1 MEDQPSEEIAR
12 ILSALERYDG
22 TYPREALDAALAH
35 RKEITPHLIAIL
47 EQVRDDPDEYLDD
60 PKYMAHVYALELLA
74 HFQER
79 RAHEVIV
86 ELFSLPDDLPH
97 EFFGDIT
104 TEDLPAIL
112 LATCGGSIERIVAL
126 LRNREAD
133 EYGRSA
139 AARALTYAV
148 AEGVVPREEV
158 IALFGSLFT
167 GREAD
172 PESDFWSWVA
182 SAICDLYPE
191 ELMDVIE
198 DAYERDMI
206 VEQIIG
212 LDSFEEALTMGGKAA
227 AYEEIRKERKRR
239 MPRDFHGRMSWWAT
253 YDGEETE

>member
-1 MEDQPSEEIAR
+1 MQDQPNEEIAT
-12 ILSALERYDG
+12 ILSALERFDG

-47 EQVRDDPDEYLDD
+47 RHVRDDPYEHVEDLD
-60 PKYMAHVYALELLA
+60 YMSHVYALELLA

-79 RAHEVIV
+79 RAHDVIIG
-86 ELFSLPDDLPH
+86 LCSLPNDLPYDL
-97 EFFGDIT
+97 FGDII

-112 LATCGGSIERIVAL
+112 LATCGGSIEQIVAL

-148 AEGVVPREEV
+148 AEGVVPRGEV
-158 IALFGSLFT
+158 VALFGSLFT
-167 GREAD
+167 GTEAD

-191 ELMDVIE
+191 ELMNVIRE
-198 DAYERDMI
+198 AYDRDLI
-206 VEQIIG
+206 SEQIIG
-212 LDSFEEALTMGGKAA
+212 YDSFEKALEGSNKAA
-227 AYEEIRKERKRR
+227 AYQKIKKERKRY
-239 MPRDFHGRMSWWAT
+239 MPRDFHERMSWWAT
-253 YDGEETE
+253 FTEA

>member
-35 RKEITPHLIAIL
+35 RKEITPYLIAIL
-47 EQVRDDPDEYLDD
+47 ERLRDDPDKYLDD
-60 PKYMAHVYALELLA
+60 PGYMAHTYALELLA

-79 RAHEVIV
+79 RAHQVIV
-86 ELFSLPDDLPH
+86 DLFSLPDDLPH
-97 EFFGDIT
+97 EFFGDTT

-112 LATCGGSIERIVAL
+112 LATCGGSIEQIVAL

-158 IALFGSLFT
+158 VALFGSLFT

-172 PESDFWSWVA
+172 PETDFWSWVA
-182 SAICDLYPE
+182 NAICDLYPG
-191 ELMDVIE
+191 ELMGVIRE
-198 DAYERDMI
+198 AYDRGLI
-206 VEQIIG
+206 LEQIIG
-212 LDSFEEALTMGGKAA
+212 LDSFEEALDGSNKSA
-227 AYEEIRKERKRR
+227 AYQKIRQERKQY
-239 MPRDFHGRMSWWAT
+239 MPRDFHERMSWWANFQ
-253 YDGEETE
+253 EEEDA